1 MQETPVQFLHPEDLL
16 EKEQATHSR
25 VSRTFLVAQ
34 LVKNLPT
41 MRETPVRS
49 LGPEDPLK
57 KGMAIHSSILAWRIP
72 WTIQS
77 TGSQSRTGLSKATEH
92 ACTCYYTAGNK
103 DSERTNSL
111 YRTSNQTVQF
121 YSDDN

>member
-77 TGSQSRTGLSKATEH
+77 TGSQSRTRLIDFHFT
-92 ACTCYYTAGNK
+92 
-103 DSERTNSL
+103 DSSA
-111 YRTSNQTVQF
+111 YKGAWHM
-121 YSDDN
+121 